1 MRTSTWTL
9 SLKAALSAKGQV
21 SVGDKEGEEDNMAT
35 EFKVVCD
42 AFCMTTRGKARK
54 IETHLTTLTAEGW
67 DFVALDPCTVFGT
80 DVGFYLVMK
89 RDRGN
94 DRT

>member
-1 MRTSTWTL
+1 MT
-9 SLKAALSAKGQV
+9 
-21 SVGDKEGEEDNMAT
+21 T

-54 IETHLTTLTAEGW
+54 IEKHLTKLTADGW
-67 DFVALDPCTVFGT
+67 EFLALDPCTVLGT

-89 RDRGN
+89 REAGANKTD
-94 DRT
+94 